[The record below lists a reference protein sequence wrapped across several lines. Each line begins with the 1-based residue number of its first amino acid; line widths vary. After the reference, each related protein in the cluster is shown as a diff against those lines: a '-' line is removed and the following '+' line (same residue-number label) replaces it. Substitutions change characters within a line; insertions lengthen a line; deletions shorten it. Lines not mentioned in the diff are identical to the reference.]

1 MNWMNWT
8 EWINTWKQMID
19 TKETD
24 KLQTTEF
31 FENSKNIQG
40 YTHSLE
46 TFGFLHSLSV
56 FLILQISQKTV
67 FFWLLQIS
75 KKPRVFQ
82 NSKIPKIFGEIDR
95 IFVFFCQKN
104 KKKTKKKQY
113 SRTPAKVKMPKFKK
127 PRENQKKQKN

>member
-1 MNWMNWT
+1 
-8 EWINTWKQMID
+8 MID

-56 FLILQISQKTV
+56 FSILQISQKPV

-75 KKPRVFQ
+75 QKPRVFQ
-82 NSKIPKIFGEIDR
+82 NSKIPKIYWEIDR
-95 IFVFFCQKN
+95 IFVFL
-104 KKKTKKKQY
+104 T
-113 SRTPAKVKMPKFKK
+113 
-127 PRENQKKQKN
+127 PRENQKKPKN